1 MNKDYMKVEGYNN
14 LLRDPNTNS
23 IINANMS
30 EYEQYLARRN
40 SKTKDNQKVQNLEEE
55 LASMKSDID
64 EIKFLLRSLVNE
76 SRWNYT
82 RRSWKKFWVF

>member
-40 SKTKDNQKVQNLEEE
+40 SKTKDNQKVQNLEDE

-76 SRWNYT
+76 SR
-82 RRSWKKFWVF
+82 